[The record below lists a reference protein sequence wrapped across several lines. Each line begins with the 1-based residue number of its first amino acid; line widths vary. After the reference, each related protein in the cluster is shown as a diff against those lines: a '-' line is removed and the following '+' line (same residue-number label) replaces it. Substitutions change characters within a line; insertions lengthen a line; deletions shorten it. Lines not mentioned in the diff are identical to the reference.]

1 MSTLENEKFK
11 EMMKGYSDSHN
22 TSTNTKIKKYEL
34 SNYFSTFLPQS
45 EKSASKQIRILP
57 PEEGKNVFWDILWG
71 HKAQVDGAWK
81 TFPCLKHEENT
92 NCPFCDTR
100 QALLATGKE
109 SDKELAKK
117 YSPRK
122 MYILKVIERGK
133 EDEGVKFW
141 RFNHAYDKGGTL
153 DKIMGAVAAVK
164 HDITDPKTGRDLIIN
179 IARNQ
184 FNVPVVQ
191 SVTYP
196 LESTPLSSDEN
207 EASVWVNDTRT
218 WRDVYS
224 IRNYDYLKIVVRN
237 ETPVW
242 SKEQE
247 KFVSKESLEKSN
259 SVPSSNEEDDDS
271 ELTMGTPLNQSA
283 PIKTVEV
290 PASITEDDDED
301 DDLPF

>member
-1 MSTLENEKFK
+1 MSTFE
-11 EMMKGYSDSHN
+11 EMMKGYSESHN
-22 TSTNTKIKKYEL
+22 SNKNTKIKKYEL

-45 EKSASKQIRILP
+45 QKSATKQIRILP
-57 PEEGKNVFWDILWG
+57 AAEGKNVFWDILWG

-81 TFPCLKHEENT
+81 TFPCLKNEEGT
-92 NCPFCDTR
+92 DCPFCDTR

-117 YSPRK
+117 YSAKK

-164 HDITDPKTGRDLIIN
+164 HDITCPDTGRDLIIN

-196 LESTPLSSDEN
+196 LESTPLSDDEN
-207 EASVWVNDTRT
+207 EVSVWVNDTRT

-237 ETPVW
+237 EIPVW

-247 KFVSKESLEKSN
+247 KFVSKESLEKVN

-271 ELTMGTPLNQSA
+271 ELTMGAPLNKVN
-283 PIKTVEV
+283 PIPVVEV
-290 PASITEDDDED
+290 ASSPVEDDED